1 MKKILVMFTMC
12 LMMMAVMTSCG
23 SSHENT
29 PRGVAEAA
37 VKCLAN
43 KDYKGYM
50 NLTNATD
57 QQKQAMAQMLEK
69 VGQQVDEKGGMKSY
83 EIVDEQVDEE
93 KGTATVT
100 VKVVYENETSE
111 DNKMKMVK
119 KDGDWLLTTDK

>member
-37 VKCLAN
+37 VKCLSK

-57 QQKQAMAQMLEK
+57 QQKKAMAQMLEK

-83 EIVDEQVDEE
+83 EIVDEKVDEE

>member
-12 LMMMAVMTSCG
+12 LMMAVMTSCG

-29 PRGVAEAA
+29 PRGLAEAA
-37 VKCLAN
+37 VKCLAD

-69 VGQQVDEKGGMKSY
+69 VGQQADQKGGMKSY
-83 EIVDEQVDEE
+83 EITNEEIDESGD
-93 KGTATVT
+93 KANVT
-100 VKVVYENETSE
+100 VKILYEDGSE
-111 DNKMKMVK
+111 ENNTMKMLK
-119 KDGDWLLTTDK
+119 KDGDWVLSADK